1 MPLRTHASRAAGSV
15 FLLRHGETEWSASG
29 RHTGVADVALTPRG
43 ECEARVIANA
53 LAGQRFALAL
63 VSPMQ
68 RARRTAELARIG
80 HLEIDPDLREWDYG
94 AFEGLT
100 TPQIREQVGYQWTVF
115 ADGVPPGTTPGE
127 SIEEVAVRAR
137 RVLDRCAPALQTGD
151 VILVAHGHYLRVLA
165 TVWLRQEPRL
175 GAQLQL
181 TAGSLSV
188 LGHEHDIATITSW
201 NRPAQV

>member
-1 MPLRTHASRAAGSV
+1 MPLRPQVRQGLGSV
-15 FLLRHGETEWSASG
+15 YLLRHGETEWSLSG
-29 RHTGVADVALTPRG
+29 RHTGVTDVALTPRG
-43 ECEARVIANA
+43 EHEARQTGRE
-53 LAGQRFALAL
+53 LEKRRFALTL
-63 VSPMQ
+63 VSPLQ
-68 RARRTAELARIG
+68 RARRTAELAGLR
-80 HLEIDPDLREWDYG
+80 HVEIDSDLREWDYG

-100 TPQIREQVGYQWTVF
+100 TPQIRAQVGYQWTVF
-115 ADGVPPGTTPGE
+115 ADGVPAGATPGE

-137 RVLDRCAPALQTGD
+137 RVLDRCAPALAQGD

-188 LGHEHDIATITSW
+188 LGHEHGIPTITSW
-201 NRPAQV
+201 NRTTSA